1 MPRVTAAR
9 RSVPGPPRRIP
20 LDDEPITAAEI
31 RGVAEAR
38 AAFARGDYYT
48 LEEAK
53 AYVARLHSKARSQ
66 KSRTLSRKG
75 R

>member
-1 MPRVTAAR
+1 MSRATSLRQPVQRA
-9 RSVPGPPRRIP
+9 PRRIP
-20 LDDEPITAAEI
+20 LDNESITAAEI

-38 AAFARGDYYT
+38 AAFARGEYYT

-53 AYVARLHSKARSQ
+53 ECVARLRSKARSQ
-66 KSRTLSRKG
+66 DPRPLSRKG

>member
-1 MPRVTAAR
+1 MRPSGRVVPR
-9 RSVPGPPRRIP
+9 PPRRIP
-20 LDDEPITAAEI
+20 LDDEAITAAEI

-53 AYVARLHSKARSQ
+53 AYVARLRSKARTQ
-66 KSRTLSRKG
+66 KPRTLARKG